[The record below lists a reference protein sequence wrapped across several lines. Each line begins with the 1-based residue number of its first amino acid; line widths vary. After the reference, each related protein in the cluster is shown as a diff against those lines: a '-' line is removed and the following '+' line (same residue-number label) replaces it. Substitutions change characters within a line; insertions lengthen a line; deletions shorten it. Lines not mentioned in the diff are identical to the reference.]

1 MIKASLQ
8 QWREGIKN
16 GSMDAYFASIYGEES
31 AYAWQ
36 QNYAQALELF
46 AECYGEDGLLVIAR
60 CPGQMNL
67 MGQHIDYGG
76 MPSVRMSVRGADT
89 LTLARV
95 NDEGKVRVCSHL
107 AYALEAAD
115 RFAPFELLLSEIVPT
130 ENVGTRAALMH
141 YAGRVCQRRLEQ
153 TGSAQD
159 HHWSVLVAGHL
170 VYLESYFRQRLSLR
184 GFDALVWSNV
194 SPSGG
199 MSSSSALV
207 VSTACAA
214 LGVNDLAPYTD
225 MPVED
230 LVDGI
235 GTSEWIR
242 GTRGGTADHGGM
254 IMGRSNKL
262 VGVGVFPAVPVGEAS
277 LPAEYVALV
286 LDTGVPRVYD
296 EAVKEETVVAY
307 PLGTFVV
314 KELLLPRLKDEPA
327 FSGLA
332 PDYKERIAMIR
343 DIDEANLGVGTEAIY
358 RLLQEMPSRTS
369 MEAIAA
375 RAEDA
380 GVGDAYAAMRA
391 REVEGKFQAVSATT
405 PIYLRRR
412 FAFGL
417 AEQDRVRYVLDYL
430 AKGDMATALELARIS
445 HVGDFDVE
453 VEVEELAHLIKRA
466 QEGSERARLCFLP
479 GGYGRMTPAYDLA
492 VRRVNEYLIE
502 TGGLEAGALQR
513 LGAGWGGNMGG
524 LIRRDYI
531 YGAKRD
537 DFAHFLKGELG
548 IIADLTICVAAPGQG
563 AGLVEL
569 PEEG

>member
-8 QWREGIKN
+8 QWREAIIS
-16 GSMDAYFASIYGEES
+16 GSFDAYLASVYG
-31 AYAWQ
+31 ADAVDIWRRHYL
-36 QNYAQALELF
+36 QALDLF
-46 AECYGEDGLLVIAR
+46 AERYGLDGPLAIAR

-89 LTLARV
+89 LTLARA

-107 AYALEAAD
+107 EYAGEATD
-115 RFAPFELLLSEIVPT
+115 RFAAFELVLSEIAAD
-130 ENVGTRAALMH
+130 ENVGTREALMH
-141 YAGRVCQRRLEQ
+141 YAGQICQRRLQE

-159 HHWSVLVAGHL
+159 HHWSVLVAGQL
-170 VYLESYFRQRLSLR
+170 VYLESYFRQRLALK
-184 GFDALVWSNV
+184 GFEALVWSNV

-207 VSTACAA
+207 ISTACAA
-214 LGVNDLAPYTD
+214 LGVNDLVPYAD
-225 MPVED
+225 MPLED

-254 IMGRSNKL
+254 IMGRSGKL
-262 VGVGVFPAVPVGEAS
+262 VGVGVFPAAPVGEAD

-307 PLGTFVV
+307 PLGVFVV
-314 KELLLPRLKDEPA
+314 KELLLPRLKEEAA
-327 FSGLA
+327 FAGLA
-332 PDYKERIAMIR
+332 ADFKERIHMIR
-343 DIDEANLGVGTEAIY
+343 DISEGNLGVGPAAIY
-358 RLLQEMPSRTS
+358 RLLRELPARTNMQEL
-369 MEAIAA
+369 AA
-375 RAEDA
+375 WAQQA
-380 GVGDAYAAMRA
+380 GVGAAYAAMHA
-391 REVEGKFQAVSATT
+391 REVEGKFQAMSVDT

-430 AKGDMATALELARIS
+430 AQGDMATALELARIS
-445 HVGDFDVE
+445 HAGDFDVE
-453 VEVEELAHLIKRA
+453 VEVGELDHLIDEA
-466 QEGSERARLCFLP
+466 QRGSERARLCFLP

-524 LIRRDYI
+524 LIHRDYI
-531 YGAKRD
+531 YGDKCGE
-537 DFAHFLKGELG
+537 FARFLKDELG
-548 IIADLTICVAAPGQG
+548 IVADLAACVAAPGQG
-563 AGLVEL
+563 AGLIEL
-569 PEEG
+569 PKEN

>member
-1 MIKASLQ
+1 MNKASLR
-8 QWREGIKN
+8 QWREALEHGAL
-16 GSMDAYFASIYGEES
+16 DIYLANVYGAE
-31 AYAWQ
+31 AIDVWKQ
-36 QNYAQALELF
+36 HYAQALDLF
-46 AECYGEDGLLVIAR
+46 SQCYGQEGLVVIAR
-60 CPGQMNL
+60 CPGQINL

-89 LTLARV
+89 LTLARA
-95 NDEGKVRVCSHL
+95 NNEGKVRVGSYL
-107 AYALEAAD
+107 EYAGEPTD
-115 RFAPFELLLSEIVPT
+115 RFAPFELDLSEIVPE
-130 ENVGTRAALMH
+130 ENVGTREALMH
-141 YAGRVCQRRLEQ
+141 YAGQVCQRRLER

-159 HHWSVLVAGHL
+159 HDWSVLVEGHL
-170 VYLESYFRQRLSLR
+170 VYLESYFRARLALK

-214 LGVNDLAPYTD
+214 LGVNDLAPY
-225 MPVED
+225 VD
-230 LVDGI
+230 LPEADWVDGV

-254 IMGRSNKL
+254 IMGRSGKL
-262 VGVGVFPAVPVGEAS
+262 VGVGVFPAAPVGEAI

-307 PLGTFVV
+307 PLGVFVV
-314 KELLLPRLKDEPA
+314 RELLLPRLANAAA
-327 FSGLA
+327 FHGLV
-332 PDYKERIAMIR
+332 PDYKERIHMIR
-343 DIDEANLGVGTEAIY
+343 DISEGNLGIGVEAIY
-358 RLLQEMPSRTS
+358 RLLQEMPAQTS
-369 MEAIAA
+369 MAEVAA
-375 RAEDA
+375 WAETA
-380 GVGDAYAAMRA
+380 GVADAYAAMHA
-391 REVEGKFQAVSATT
+391 REIEGKFQAMSSAT
-405 PIYLRRR
+405 PVYLRRR
-412 FAFGL
+412 FTFGL

-453 VEVEELAHLIKRA
+453 VEVEELKHLIGQA
-466 QEGSERARLCFLP
+466 QEGAERARLCFLA
-479 GGYGRMTPAYDLA
+479 GGYGRMTPEYDLA
-492 VRRVNEYLIE
+492 VRGVNEYLIE
-502 TGGLEAGALQR
+502 TGGLGSGALQR

-531 YGAKRD
+531 YGNKREE
-537 DFAHFLKGELG
+537 FTRFLENELA
-548 IIADLTICVAAPGQG
+548 IEVDLAACVAAPGQG
-563 AGLVEL
+563 AGFVEY

>member
-1 MIKASLQ
+1 MIKASVHE
-8 QWREGIKN
+8 WCKGIKN
-16 GSMDAYFASIYGEES
+16 GSLDAYWTTIYGAES
-31 AYAWQ
+31 IESWKEY
-36 QNYAQALELF
+36 YLQALGLF
-46 AECYGEDGLLVIAR
+46 TERYGDGGQLVIAR

-89 LTLARV
+89 LTLARA
-95 NDEGKVRVCSHL
+95 NDEGAVRVCSHL
-107 AYALEAAD
+107 EYAGEAAD
-115 RFAPFELLLSEIVPT
+115 RFESFELALDELAPE
-130 ENVGTRAALMH
+130 ENVGTREALMH
-141 YAGRVCQRRLEQ
+141 YAGQVCQRRLEE

-159 HHWSVLVAGHL
+159 HHWSVLVAGQL
-170 VYLESYFRQRLSLR
+170 VYLESYFRQQVALK

-207 VSTACAA
+207 ISTACAA
-214 LGVNDLAPYTD
+214 LGVNGLQPHIDL
-225 MPVED
+225 PVED
-230 LVDGI
+230 LVDGV

-254 IMGRSNKL
+254 VMGRSGKL
-262 VGVGVFPAVPVGEAS
+262 VGVGVFPAAPVGEAD

-307 PLGTFVV
+307 PLGVFVV
-314 KELLLPRLKDEPA
+314 KELLLPRLKDETA
-327 FSGLA
+327 FAGLA
-332 PDYKERIAMIR
+332 ADYKERIDMIR
-343 DIDEANLGVGTEAIY
+343 DISEENLGVGPEAIY
-358 RLLQEMPSRTS
+358 RLLRELPAQTD
-369 MEAIAA
+369 METIAA
-375 RAEDA
+375 EAQQA
-380 GVGDAYAAMRA
+380 GVGEAYAAMHA
-391 REVEGKFQAVSATT
+391 REVEGKFQAMSATT

-445 HVGDFDVE
+445 HAGDFDVE
-453 VEVEELAHLIKRA
+453 VEVEELDHLIEGA
-466 QEGSERARLCFLP
+466 QRGDERARLCFLP

-524 LIRRDYI
+524 LIHRDYI
-531 YGAKRD
+531 YGNKC
-537 DFAHFLKGELG
+537 GEFTRYLNEDLG
-548 IIADLTICVAAPGQG
+548 IEADLAACVAAPGQG

-569 PEEG
+569 AEEG